1 MAPQTIGQGVRQID
15 LRNDMAE
22 LDRMADFARDI
33 GETQGLSADQRFALE
48 LCLEEAVTNI
58 IMHGGLKDKKEPHI
72 RVTLISGAPSLTICL
87 EDDARPFDPTSVP
100 PPEAAA
106 SLEEAR
112 IGGAGLPLMHKLTTE
127 MSYQFRDGRNCLT
140 LRFASP
146 GHSESGVN
154 A

>member
-1 MAPQTIGQGVRQID
+1 MAPQTIEQSVRQIH

-22 LDRMADFARDI
+22 LDRLADFSRDI
-33 GETQGLSADQRFALE
+33 GETEGLSADQRFALE
-48 LCLEEAVTNI
+48 LCLEEAVTNV
-58 IMHGGLKDKKEPHI
+58 IMHGGLKEKEQPHI
-72 RVTLISGAPSLTICL
+72 SVTLVASAPSLTIRL

-100 PPEAAA
+100 PPKAAA

-112 IGGAGLPLMHKLTTE
+112 IGGAGLPLMHKLTTGMRYE
-127 MSYQFRDGRNCLT
+127 FRDGRNCLT

-146 GHSESGVN
+146 GDAPSVS